1 MYNCLIIFSH
11 SSYSIEV
18 QKSQKSYLERLL
30 EYFSLTSI
38 SKSFEV
44 WVYYEKK

>member
-1 MYNCLIIFSH
+1 MYNYLILFSH
-11 SSYSIEV
+11 DSYSSEV
-18 QKSQKSYLERLL
+18 LQDSYFERLL
-30 EYFSLTSI
+30 EYFFPEKNSI